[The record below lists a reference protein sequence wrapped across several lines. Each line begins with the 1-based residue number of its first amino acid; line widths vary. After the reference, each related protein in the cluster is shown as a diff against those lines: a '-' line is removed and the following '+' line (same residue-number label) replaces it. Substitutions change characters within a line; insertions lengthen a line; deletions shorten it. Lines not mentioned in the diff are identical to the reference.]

1 MRVWK
6 VLPEHAEWFTE
17 EWSGEGSAI
26 SFQLEKKLYEK
37 RSRYQT
43 IEVFETRSFGRLL
56 TLDGL
61 VMLTDRDNFVYHEM
75 LAHPALFSHPA
86 PRDVLIIGGG
96 DCGTLREVL
105 KHGEVRRVE
114 QVEIDEEVT
123 RAAER
128 FFPRL
133 CESNADPRA
142 RLHFKDGSEWVE
154 GAQPGSYDLII
165 VDGSDPLGPAAV
177 LFSEAFFAACHRAL
191 RSGGLICGQSESPL
205 FHMDL
210 LQHVHRT
217 LNSVGFHEARTLLFP
232 QCVYPSGWW
241 SATLACKDA
250 PIPPVRETDAERRP
264 FETLYYNTA
273 VHRAASAMPEF
284 VRQGLGRR

>member
-1 MRVWK
+1 MI
-6 VLPEHAEWFTE
+6 PEDTDWFTE
-17 EWSGEGSAI
+17 EWSEEGSAI
-26 SFQLEKKLYEK
+26 SFRLEKKLYEK

-61 VMLTDRDNFVYHEM
+61 VMLTDRDNFIYHEM
-75 LAHPALFSHPA
+75 LAHPVIFCHPA
-86 PRDVLIIGGG
+86 PRDVLIVGGG

-105 KHGEVRRVE
+105 KHDRIERVE

-133 CESNADPRA
+133 CESNGDPRA
-142 RLHFKDGSEWVE
+142 RLHFDDGIDWVE
-154 GAQPGSYDLII
+154 QAQPGSYDLII

-191 RSGGLICGQSESPL
+191 RAGGLLCGQSESPL

-210 LQHVHRT
+210 LEHVHHT
-217 LNSVGFHEARTLLFP
+217 MASVGFHEARTLFFP

-241 SATLACKDA
+241 SATLACRDA
-250 PIPPVRETDAERRP
+250 PIPALREADVDARP
-264 FETLYYNTA
+264 FETLYYNA
-273 VHRAASAMPEF
+273 GIHRAATAMPEF
-284 VRQGLGRR
+284 FRRRLAKEVDSRR